1 MRRALQE
8 TNRRREIQEAY
19 NVEHNITPVT
29 VKKAILDLSLF
40 VHIGQY
46 PSVDLEPLAMAW
58 LTGAAVLL
66 TVIGAAG
73 FRRRNLITA

>member
-1 MRRALQE
+1 LQGVVWVVFALGAVLALFGGMLDLD
-8 TNRRREIQEAY
+8 EA
-19 NVEHNITPVT
+19 V
-29 VKKAILDLSLF
+29 LDLSLF

-73 FRRRNLITA
+73 VRRRNLITA